1 MKKRAAIYLA
11 GLLCCLCV
19 YALGDWLS
27 RGESQRLAFPD
38 QGFSLRVPQAW
49 RFQAE
54 EPEAGGQLLGW
65 AGTEDGTAFLC
76 ISARQE
82 ATGESL
88 SDRTEEELAA
98 LVKEWQEAGYE
109 QTGTSRA
116 GRRDVP
122 DLPLSGGGRVS
133 LDHLHDVGGRHA
145 AHVRLQRGRRG
156 RGVSLAVPAD
166 HVHVHLA
173 IVEMR
178 EVVTAKTPFMSYN
191 GGNMLWT
198 LPIWGG

>member
-19 YALGDWLS
+19 YALGDRLS

-38 QGFSLRVPQAW
+38 QGFSLRVPEEW
-49 RFQAE
+49 LFEAE

-76 ISARQE
+76 ISARLE
-82 ATGESL
+82 ATGGSL

-116 GRRDVP
+116 GGVTFLTCRYQGADGYPWITYTTWADGMQLTFDFSADAGGAEFRS
-122 DLPLSGGGRVS
+122 LCRQIMSTFTWLS
-133 LDHLHDVGGRHA
+133 
-145 AHVRLQRGRRG
+145 
-156 RGVSLAVPAD
+156 
-166 HVHVHLA
+166 
-173 IVEMR
+173 
-178 EVVTAKTPFMSYN
+178 
-191 GGNMLWT
+191 
-198 LPIWGG
+198 